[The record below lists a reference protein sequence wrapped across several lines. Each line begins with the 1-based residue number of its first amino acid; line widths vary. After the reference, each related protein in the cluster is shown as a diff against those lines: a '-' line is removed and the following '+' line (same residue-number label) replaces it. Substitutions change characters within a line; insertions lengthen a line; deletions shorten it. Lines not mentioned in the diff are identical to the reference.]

1 MNVLQYFT
9 QFPEKAWLSDNISSN
24 LLSCR
29 QCKMSSSHVWMA
41 IISASF
47 LDFKAVPL
55 PGRLQAIGRFLS
67 FWIVSCCSLLG
78 RNHYILSETEN
89 EWKFY
94 QDTTWRKL
102 LRYYLSKE
110 NENGRFSSAWWFHV
124 VHSDLTLSE
133 CLDARHC
140 VFQHSKN
147 RTSRYLHVVVSFE
160 RVNNRKIFKEWKVK
174 EG

>member
-1 MNVLQYFT
+1 
-9 QFPEKAWLSDNISSN
+9 
-24 LLSCR
+24 
-29 QCKMSSSHVWMA
+29 MSSSHVWMA

-110 NENGRFSSAWWFHV
+110 NENGRFSSA
-124 VHSDLTLSE
+124 
-133 CLDARHC
+133 
-140 VFQHSKN
+140 
-147 RTSRYLHVVVSFE
+147 
-160 RVNNRKIFKEWKVK
+160 
-174 EG
+174 